1 MKNKLVVIGNGMA
14 GVRSVEELLKVAPNQ
29 YDITVIG
36 DEPHPN
42 YNRIMLSPLLSGE
55 KNFDEII
62 INSLD
67 WYADN
72 NITLLTGSAA
82 TKINRVHRNVEL
94 SNGRKVDYDRLLI
107 ATGSNPFILPI
118 PGNDLQGVIGFR
130 TVEDVETMVESSKNH
145 KRAVVIGGGLLGLEA
160 ANGLQQRGMTVTIVH
175 RSGVVMDNQLDGEA
189 ANLLR
194 KKLEDDGLNFLLKA
208 ETEALLGTDKVSAVR
223 FKSGLEIPADLVVM
237 AVGIRPSIQ
246 LAKSSGVHC
255 NRGIVVSD
263 TMQSFDPKI
272 YAVGECVEH
281 RSITYG
287 LVAPL
292 FEQAKVVANH
302 LANYGIG
309 SYSGSITST
318 KLKVTGV
325 DLFSAGE
332 FKEKENQEVLLF
344 QDPGRGIYKK
354 LVLSDNKIKGAVL
367 YGDTIDGAKYFQM
380 MRDATDVS
388 DIRDTLLF
396 GQANLGDSGRGSQQI
411 MDLPD
416 DTEVCG
422 CNGVCKGDI
431 TKAINQHSLFTLDEV
446 RSHTKASA
454 SCGSCTG
461 LVEQILAST
470 VGEGYE
476 ETPTKKPIC
485 GCTQY
490 SHNEVRKVIKEQH
503 LKSHNEVHQF
513 LEWKNADGCPTC
525 RPAINYYLLT
535 EWPGEYDDP
544 QSRFINERAHGNIQK
559 DGSYSVVPRMWG
571 GMTNPAELRAIA
583 DVADK
588 FKVPEVKVTGG
599 QRIDLFGI
607 QKEDLPAIWRDL
619 NEAGFVS
626 GHAYGKA
633 MRTVKTCVGK
643 NWCRFGTQDST
654 DLGIKLEQLTW
665 GSWMPHKFKLAVSA
679 CPRNCAEATIKD
691 FGIVCVDSGYELHIG
706 GNGGIKVR
714 VTDLLAKVQS
724 EEEVLEYCAAFCQFY
739 REDAHYLERTA
750 PWVERIG
757 LQAIKENIVEDAE
770 LRASYAERFR
780 ISQQSAQ
787 IDPWKTNSDSK
798 KPNGEFHPLAE
809 LA

>member
-309 SYSGSITST
+309 SY
-318 KLKVTGV
+318 
-325 DLFSAGE
+325 
-332 FKEKENQEVLLF
+332 
-344 QDPGRGIYKK
+344 
-354 LVLSDNKIKGAVL
+354 
-367 YGDTIDGAKYFQM
+367 
-380 MRDATDVS
+380 
-388 DIRDTLLF
+388 
-396 GQANLGDSGRGSQQI
+396 
-411 MDLPD
+411 
-416 DTEVCG
+416 
-422 CNGVCKGDI
+422 
-431 TKAINQHSLFTLDEV
+431 
-446 RSHTKASA
+446 
-454 SCGSCTG
+454 
-461 LVEQILAST
+461 
-470 VGEGYE
+470 
-476 ETPTKKPIC
+476 
-485 GCTQY
+485 
-490 SHNEVRKVIKEQH
+490 
-503 LKSHNEVHQF
+503 
-513 LEWKNADGCPTC
+513 
-525 RPAINYYLLT
+525 
-535 EWPGEYDDP
+535 
-544 QSRFINERAHGNIQK
+544 
-559 DGSYSVVPRMWG
+559 
-571 GMTNPAELRAIA
+571 
-583 DVADK
+583 
-588 FKVPEVKVTGG
+588 
-599 QRIDLFGI
+599 
-607 QKEDLPAIWRDL
+607 
-619 NEAGFVS
+619 
-626 GHAYGKA
+626 
-633 MRTVKTCVGK
+633 
-643 NWCRFGTQDST
+643 
-654 DLGIKLEQLTW
+654 
-665 GSWMPHKFKLAVSA
+665 
-679 CPRNCAEATIKD
+679 
-691 FGIVCVDSGYELHIG
+691 
-706 GNGGIKVR
+706 
-714 VTDLLAKVQS
+714 
-724 EEEVLEYCAAFCQFY
+724 
-739 REDAHYLERTA
+739 
-750 PWVERIG
+750 
-757 LQAIKENIVEDAE
+757 
-770 LRASYAERFR
+770 
-780 ISQQSAQ
+780 
-787 IDPWKTNSDSK
+787 
-798 KPNGEFHPLAE
+798 
-809 LA
+809 